1 MKAGGIRKANSYKR
15 VATKVAG
22 AERAAA
28 PRSHAEEPAGDAAR
42 KANPQRRDMI
52 VRSMLSSRKAPNE
65 E

>member
-1 MKAGGIRKANSYKR
+1 MRAKNSYKR
-15 VATKVAG
+15 AHSKVAG

-28 PRSHAEEPAGDAAR
+28 PRSHAEEPAGDAAK